1 MELKYQVYINNQLS
15 ELATEKL
22 MNFGIEDNSGLQ
34 LDSLDLS
41 INNADDSITIPQT
54 NAVIEIAIGYD
65 GELFKMGKFVA
76 QNINA
81 TSSVISIKAISQ
93 DLTKGRIKYNRVFKQ
108 KTLDDVLKT
117 LASDLSLSLQL
128 DNNLKTN
135 QIAYY
140 LQENKTSLEI
150 LAELSEIFYSIA
162 NIKDNKLVFVSK
174 ENTKSIEILEEDIL
188 SITKQDVNNKH
199 YAGVIYNSWNIKE
212 AKLESTKLG
221 NETYLILQNSVD
233 ESIKNSY
240 INSKYKEI
248 QEKQYINVSLKQGNP
263 NLQAGFSFT
272 LKVAE
277 QYSQFNG
284 KYRIEKVTHKYNNTY
299 VTSILAVN
307 I

>member
-22 MNFGIEDNSGLQ
+22 MNFAIEDNSGLQ

-41 INNADDSITIPQT
+41 INNADDSISIPST
-54 NAVIEIAIGYD
+54 NSIIEIAIGYD
-65 GELFKMGKFVA
+65 DNLYKMGKFVA

-93 DLTKGRIKYNRVFKQ
+93 DLTKGRIKQNRVFKQ

-117 LASDLSLSLQL
+117 LANDLDLTLQL
-128 DNNLKTN
+128 DNNLKTK

-150 LAELSEIFYSIA
+150 LAELSEIFYCIA

-174 ENTKSIEILEEDIL
+174 ENTKSIEIQEEEII
-188 SITKQDVNNKH
+188 SITKQDINSKYYN
-199 YAGVIYNSWNIKE
+199 GVIYNSWNTKT

-221 NETYLILQNSVD
+221 AEPYLILQMAVD
-233 ESIKNSY
+233 ESLKNSY

-248 QEKQYINVSLKQGNP
+248 QEKQYINVSLKGNP
-263 NLQAGFSFT
+263 NLQAGFSFS
-272 LKVAE
+272 LKEAE
-277 QYSQFNG
+277 NYSQFNG
-284 KYRIEKVTHKYNNTY
+284 KYRIEKVTHRYDNTY
-299 VTSILAVN
+299 VSSVLAVKL
-307 I
+307 